1 MGYKLPIGLFYYS
14 KEGGADSE
22 MGCSS
27 GWHFF
32 SGIQPCETIG
42 NLEVAFAIC
51 RKATKK
57 QKLKSIALYSIAFL
71 QKKCLVY
78 SKQPRPTV
86 PIFGVNPVGKCTF
99 GIVLPRNKYNCQEI
113 FLDCRRKR
121 EISPMKR
128 NTKQLIPMILVFTI
142 IAAAYSCR
150 ILAMLDIGG
159 VWMNYIRAAL
169 YLLLFSLWGYSI
181 DRRIIQKQA
190 LHCLR
195 LTAALMLVWLILRTL
210 KYEFVTDLTVARY
223 IWYLYYLPMLFIPL
237 LGVYIALTL
246 GKSEEYRLTERAGF
260 LVAVPGILFLLV
272 ITNDLHQQVFAFN
285 SGVPGVPDNYGYS
298 HGIFYFCSMGW
309 MVACMIFS
317 LALLLKKSRVPSGS
331 KKRIRPFVIACITVL
346 YGLLYLSG
354 LPAIRRWLGDM
365 NVTFCLLYAA
375 IYESCIRC
383 RMIPSNTG
391 YVELFEATTL
401 AACIADRSGSIVLRS
416 RAAGEDMVCPREG
429 VPLIRPNG
437 IRISSAPISGGYA
450 VWQDNVRPLTELRAR
465 LSENKTKINS
475 NKEKLRE
482 AYIIQKKL
490 LELTEKNRIY
500 DEMEA
505 RYGDQITRVGQLL
518 RQCQGAAPE
527 EIQSALKRILL
538 LGTYIKRSANLYF
551 LSQEYELLPQQELRL
566 TIDEAVRVIN
576 VCGTE
581 CSVVYH
587 TTGPMRATEVARLLD
602 LLKVVT
608 EAAMGGLYSLF
619 ISVSDGEMDLSVECA
634 AELSFLAS
642 PDVTV
647 QQEDG
652 LWLVRTRIGGGSGA

>member
-1 MGYKLPIGLFYYS
+1 
-14 KEGGADSE
+14 
-22 MGCSS
+22 
-27 GWHFF
+27 
-32 SGIQPCETIG
+32 
-42 NLEVAFAIC
+42 
-51 RKATKK
+51 
-57 QKLKSIALYSIAFL
+57 
-71 QKKCLVY
+71 
-78 SKQPRPTV
+78 
-86 PIFGVNPVGKCTF
+86 
-99 GIVLPRNKYNCQEI
+99 
-113 FLDCRRKR
+113 
-121 EISPMKR
+121 MKR

-142 IAAAYSCR
+142 IASAYSCR

-159 VWMNYIRAAL
+159 AWVNYIRAAL

-181 DRRIIQKQA
+181 DRRIIQTQA

-309 MVACMIFS
+309 MVACMTFS

-401 AACIADRSGSIVLRS
+401 AACIADRSGNIVLRS

-450 VWQDNVRPLTELRAR
+450 IWQDNVRPLTELRAYVAGSETGKEYPSLSR
-465 LSENKTKINS
+465 APLYMAEGQELYAIIPPHDKGTIIVYPSMMTEDGEYADDRNNPLHVGEPGEPLLLRCNLSEIYS
-475 NKEKLRE
+475 NVLIAATDGGGAILFRPSLSMENGHLQEIAGVYDFSTYEEVPDERS
-482 AYIIQKKL
+482 IQIATEIL
-490 LELTEKNRIY
+490 LET
-500 DEMEA
+500 DEVKQAVMQGMKVMYTGNTQWIEG
-505 RYGDQITRVGQLL
+505 RPCLL
-518 RQCQGAAPE
+518 FA
-527 EIQSALKRILL
+527 
-538 LGTYIKRSANLYF
+538 LGTDSEDQFVRERYYGVCDNL
-551 LSQEYELLPQQELRL
+551 
-566 TIDEAVRVIN
+566 
-576 VCGTE
+576 
-581 CSVVYH
+581 VYSYD
-587 TTGPMRATEVARLLD
+587 A
-602 LLKVVT
+602 
-608 EAAMGGLYSLF
+608 
-619 ISVSDGEMDLSVECA
+619 ISDTWS
-634 AELSFLAS
+634 
-642 PDVTV
+642 TV
-647 QQEDG
+647 GRQ
-652 LWLVRTRIGGGSGA
+652 